1 MTRNYTTVLFDAD
14 NTLLN
19 FDKDEDNALR
29 KVLTEYNVPITEEN
43 VSTYVNINVGMW
55 KALERG
61 ELTKPELKRTRFK
74 KFFEAIGFETQT
86 DPFEVNER
94 YLYLLGD
101 GGNTLEGA
109 VDLCKELKE
118 KGLDLYI
125 ITNGVTDTQKRRL
138 SRSGLLP
145 YITEVFISETL
156 GYQKPRKEFF
166 DIVLNKIPEKDTKKI
181 IVVGDSLTS
190 DIKGAM
196 NAGLDCVWLNLKG
209 AELPEEYKPKY
220 VIEDIREFGEL
231 IFGCE
236 PTNS

>member
-1 MTRNYTTVLFDAD
+1 MKKNYTTILFDAD

-29 KVLTEYNVPITEEN
+29 KVMQEYGVPVTEEN
-43 VSTYVNINVGMW
+43 INTYIEINVSLW

-61 ELTKPELKRTRFK
+61 EITKPELKRTRFAR
-74 KFFEAIGFETQT
+74 FFEKIGFVT
-86 DPFEVNER
+86 DADTFEVNER

-109 VDLCKELKE
+109 LELCRELQE
-118 KGLDLYI
+118 KGFDLYI

-145 YITEVFISETL
+145 FISEVFISETL
-156 GYQKPRKEFF
+156 GYQKPRKEFL
-166 DIVLNKIPEKDTKKI
+166 DIVLGKIPEKDTSKI
-181 IVVGDSLTS
+181 LVVGDSLTS

-196 NAGLDCVWLNLKG
+196 NAGLESVWLNLKK
-209 AELPEEYKPKY
+209 AELPQEYTPDY
-220 VIEDIREFGEL
+220 VIEDIRDFRGIVL
-231 IFGCE
+231 
-236 PTNS
+236 

>member
-1 MTRNYTTVLFDAD
+1 MKKFYTTILFDAD

-29 KVLTEYNVPITEEN
+29 KVMKEYGVPVTEEN
-43 VSTYVNINVGMW
+43 INTYIEINVSLW

-61 ELTKPELKRTRFK
+61 EITKPELKRTRFK
-74 KFFEAIGFETQT
+74 RFFEKIGFVT
-86 DPFEVNER
+86 DADTFEVNER

-109 VDLCKELKE
+109 LELCRELQE
-118 KGLDLYI
+118 KGFDLYI

-145 YITEVFISETL
+145 FISEVFISETL

-166 DIVLNKIPEKDTKKI
+166 DIVLGKIPEKDTSKI
-181 IVVGDSLTS
+181 LVVGDSLTS

-196 NAGLDCVWLNLKG
+196 NAGLESVWLNLKK
-209 AELPEEYKPKY
+209 AELPQEYTPDY
-220 VIEDIREFGEL
+220 IIEDIRDFRGIVL
-231 IFGCE
+231 
-236 PTNS
+236 